1 MANGNQLLVRYEARS
16 TQGQDALQHYARAV
30 GAMKERESSD
40 PTSWDYQAAIHGTE
54 SNPLSLQ
61 RQCEHESWFF
71 FPWHRIYLYY
81 FEQIVRQAVVDTG
94 GPEDWTLPYWNYDL
108 GGEFASLPEPFR
120 QPADEQ
126 TNPLYVGVRR
136 PYYNAGGPLPELIS
150 TEEAALAL
158 REFIGNAM
166 FGGNNKSPHRP
177 RFWGQSGLPEETPHG
192 TVHVQVGGWMRNPE
206 EAAWDPIFWLHHANI
221 DRIWAVW
228 NEKEGLPNPTESG
241 WTNHDFSF
249 FDAGGSQAAKTCG
262 ELTETALLGYTY
274 DPPPGGGTVEEVV
287 PTPTEPPTPE
297 PGAPTEPKFVGAT
310 EEPIYLEGE
319 STNVPLDIDP
329 NGQEE
334 VQESAEPDDPR
345 HLYVNVEEIRGEST
359 PDTVYAMYLNLPE
372 DASPADFENRY
383 LTTLSFFG
391 LERTTDPAD
400 DEAPHGMRVS
410 TEVTEVIRRLR
421 DQSDWDRERLWICFR
436 PVVPEPSAEMPEE
449 ARELIDTSHAS
460 RHAPIEIGRIS
471 LSIDA

>member
-1 MANGNQLLVRYEARS
+1 MANGNQLLVRHEARS
-16 TQGQDALQHYARAV
+16 PQGQEALQHYATAV
-30 GAMKERESSD
+30 GAMKERNSED

-61 RQCEHESWFF
+61 KQCEHESWYF

-81 FEQIVRQAVVDTG
+81 FEQIVRQAVVEAG

-120 QPADEQ
+120 QPADES
-126 TNPLYVGVRR
+126 NPLYVGVRR
-136 PYYNAGGPLPELIS
+136 PYYNAGGPLPELVS

-228 NEKEGLPNPTESG
+228 NEREGLPNPVESG
-241 WTNHDFSF
+241 WTDHTFEF
-249 FDAGGSQAAKTCG
+249 FDAGGNQVGKTCG
-262 ELTETALLGYTY
+262 EVTETALLGYTY

-287 PTPTEPPTPE
+287 PTPTEPPQPE

-310 EEPIYLEGE
+310 EGTTILEGE
-319 STNVPLDIDP
+319 STQVPLDIESA
-329 NGQEE
+329 GQEE
-334 VQESAEPDDPR
+334 VLETANPDGPT
-345 HLYVNVEEIRGEST
+345 HLYVNIEEIRGDST
-359 PDTVYAMYLNLPE
+359 PDTVYATYLNLPE
-372 DASPADFENRY
+372 EATDADYENRY

-410 TEVTEVIRRLR
+410 AEATEIIRRLR
-421 DQSDWDRERLWICFR
+421 DESDWDRERLWICFR
-436 PVVPEPSAEMPEE
+436 PVVPEPSVEMPEE
-449 ARELIDTSHAS
+449 ARELLDSSHVS